1 MLLLLH
7 IENIAIIEEADIEFG
22 IGFNVLSGE
31 TGAGKSIIID
41 SIGAI
46 MGGRTSREL
55 IRTGAKKGLVSAVF
69 SDISVGLKVLLEEL
83 GLYNDEDTLHISR
96 ELSIDGKNICRVNM
110 KPVTVNILKQISP
123 YLIDVLGQHDSYN
136 LMNEI
141 NHITYLDN
149 YSENKKILNE
159 YKEVYGN
166 LKILRKKI
174 RYNEEKSI
182 ELIGE
187 AENIKASIDEIGS
200 ANLQLGEEETLID
213 RKAIIDNSS
222 NLLENLIYA
231 QNLIY
236 GNDEINGALT
246 NITLASNS
254 LENICNIS
262 DETKKIYE
270 TCNEVK
276 YLMSDLSDEIIRI
289 KSNID
294 FSQETRDLTEER
306 LDIIY
311 KLKRKYADSIGGIL
325 AFYDT
330 LVEKLSKI
338 DNIDIEKDKLIY
350 TELLEKCKKIAD
362 KISKQRHK
370 SAKSISDNITLQL
383 EQLNM
388 NGAEFTVKI
397 EKQNALSTLGYDK
410 VSFLIKTNA
419 GDDFKPLSKIA
430 SGGELSRIMLAI
442 KNIVSEKDI
451 TLIFDEIDTGVSGR
465 AGAKIAEKL
474 VNVSLNKQVIC
485 VSHLASIASMA
496 DINFNISKITQ
507 GGKTYTLIK
516 KLNNDE
522 KIEEISR
529 IISGD
534 NITDTSRENAREL
547 IQIGLDYRRK

>member
-46 MGGRTSREL
+46 MGNRTSREL
-55 IRTGAKKGLVSAVF
+55 IRTGAKKGLVSAIF
-69 SDISVGLKVLLEEL
+69 SNISDPLKALLIEL
-83 GLYNDEDTLHISR
+83 GIYNDEDTLHISR
-96 ELSIDGKNICRVNM
+96 ELSTDGKNICRVNM
-110 KPVTVNILKQISP
+110 KPVTVNVLKQISP

-136 LMNEI
+136 LMNEA

-149 YSENKKILNE
+149 YTDNKKILNE
-159 YKEVYGN
+159 YKEIYQE
-166 LKILRKKI
+166 LKILRRKI
-174 RYNEEKSI
+174 RLNEEKSQ
-182 ELIGE
+182 ELARE
-187 AENIKASIDEIGS
+187 AENIKISIDEIAA
-200 ANLQLGEEETLID
+200 ANLQIGEEEKLLAN
-213 RKAIIDNSS
+213 KAIIDNSS
-222 NLLENLIYA
+222 SLLENLVNA

-236 GNDEINGALT
+236 GSDDIPGALT
-246 NITLASNS
+246 SITLAANT
-254 LENICNIS
+254 LENISNIS
-262 DETKKIYE
+262 EDTKKIYE
-270 TCNEVK
+270 TCNDIK
-276 YLMSDLSDEIIRI
+276 YLTSDLSDEIIRI

-294 FSQETRDLTEER
+294 FSPEARDNIEER

-325 AFYDT
+325 AFYDS
-330 LVEKLSKI
+330 LLEKLNKI

-350 TELLEKCKKIAD
+350 AQLLEKCKKIAD
-362 KISKQRHK
+362 KISKLRHK
-370 SAKSISDNITLQL
+370 ASNDISKHITLGL
-383 EQLNM
+383 GELNM
-388 NGAEFTVKI
+388 SGAQFTAHI
-397 EKQNALSTLGYDK
+397 ERQNALSALGYDK

-419 GDDFKPLSKIA
+419 GDNFKPLSKIA

-465 AGAKIAEKL
+465 AGSKIAEKL
-474 VNVSLNKQVIC
+474 VDVSLNKQVIC
-485 VSHLASIASMA
+485 VTHLASIASMA
-496 DINFNISKITQ
+496 DINFNISKFTQ
-507 GGKTYTLIK
+507 SGKTYTK
-516 KLNNDE
+516 VKQLNNDE

-534 NITDTSRENAREL
+534 NITDTSRENAKEL

>member
-46 MGGRTSREL
+46 MGNRTSREL
-55 IRTGAKKGLVSAVF
+55 IRTGAKKGLVSAIF
-69 SDISVGLKVLLEEL
+69 SNISDPLKALLIEL
-83 GLYNDEDTLHISR
+83 GIYNDEDTLHISR
-96 ELSIDGKNICRVNM
+96 ELSTDGKNICRVNM
-110 KPVTVNILKQISP
+110 KPVTVNVLKQISP

-136 LMNEI
+136 LMNEA

-149 YSENKKILNE
+149 YTDNKKILNE
-159 YKEVYGN
+159 YKEIYQE
-166 LKILRKKI
+166 LKILRRKI
-174 RYNEEKSI
+174 RLNEEKSQ
-182 ELIGE
+182 ELASE
-187 AENIKASIDEIGS
+187 AENIKTSIDEIAA
-200 ANLQLGEEETLID
+200 ANLQIGEEEKLLAN
-213 RKAIIDNSS
+213 KAIIDNSS
-222 NLLENLIYA
+222 SLLENLVNA

-236 GNDEINGALT
+236 GSDDIPGALT
-246 NITLASNS
+246 SITLAANT
-254 LENICNIS
+254 LENISNIS
-262 DETKKIYE
+262 EDTKKIYE
-270 TCNEVK
+270 TCNDIK
-276 YLMSDLSDEIIRI
+276 YLTSDLSDEIIRI

-294 FSQETRDLTEER
+294 FSPEARDNIEER

-325 AFYDT
+325 AFYDS
-330 LVEKLSKI
+330 LLEKLNKI

-350 TELLEKCKKIAD
+350 AQLLEKCKKIAD
-362 KISKQRHK
+362 KISKFRDK
-370 SAKSISDNITLQL
+370 AAKDISENITIQLQ
-383 EQLNM
+383 ELNM
-388 NGAEFTVKI
+388 SGAQFIVNI
-397 EKQNALSTLGYDK
+397 ERQNALSALGYDK

-419 GDDFKPLSKIA
+419 GDNFKPLSKIA

-465 AGAKIAEKL
+465 AGSKIAEKL
-474 VNVSLNKQVIC
+474 VDVSLNKQVIC
-485 VSHLASIASMA
+485 VTHLASIASMA
-496 DINFNISKITQ
+496 DINFNISKFTQ
-507 GGKTYTLIK
+507 SGKTYTK
-516 KLNNDE
+516 VKQLNNDE

-534 NITDTSRENAREL
+534 NITDTSRENAKEL

>member
-46 MGGRTSREL
+46 MGNRTSREL
-55 IRTGAKKGLVSAVF
+55 IRTGATKGLVSAIF
-69 SDISVGLKVLLEEL
+69 SNISDPLRDLLIEL
-83 GLYNDEDTLHISR
+83 GVDNDDDTLHISR
-96 ELSIDGKNICRVNM
+96 ALSTDGKNICRVNM
-110 KPVTVNILKQISP
+110 KPVTVNTLKQISP

-136 LMNEI
+136 LTNEA
-141 NHITYLDN
+141 NHIIHLDN
-149 YSENKKILNE
+149 YTDNKKILNE
-159 YKEVYGN
+159 YKEIYQE
-166 LKILRKKI
+166 LKILRRKI
-174 RYNEEKSI
+174 RLNEEKSQ
-182 ELIGE
+182 ELISE
-187 AENIKASIDEIGS
+187 AENIKACMDEIAS
-200 ANLQLGEEETLID
+200 ANLQIGEEESLLES
-213 RKAIIDNSS
+213 KAIIDNSS
-222 NLLENLIYA
+222 VLLENLLNA

-236 GNDEINGALT
+236 GNDDINGALT
-246 NITLASNS
+246 NITLAANN
-254 LENICNIS
+254 LENIANIS
-262 DETKKIYE
+262 DDTKKIYE
-270 TCNEVK
+270 NCNEVK
-276 YLMSDLSDEIIRI
+276 YLISDLSDEIIRI
-289 KSNID
+289 KSNIN
-294 FSQETRDLTEER
+294 FSPETRNITEER

-330 LVEKLSKI
+330 LVDRLNKI
-338 DNIDIEKDKLIY
+338 DDIDIEKDKLIY
-350 TELLEKCKKIAD
+350 SQLLEKCKKIAD
-362 KISKQRHK
+362 KISLARHK
-370 SAKSISDNITLQL
+370 SAKDISKNITFGLG
-383 EQLNM
+383 ELNM
-388 NGAEFTVKI
+388 SGAEFKVNI
-397 EKQNALSTLGYDK
+397 ERQNALSYLGYDK

-419 GDDFKPLSKIA
+419 GDNFKPLSKIA

-442 KNIVSEKDI
+442 KNIVSQKDI

-474 VNVSLNKQVIC
+474 VNVSLDKQVIC

-496 DINFNISKITQ
+496 DINFNISKFTQ
-507 GGKTYTLIK
+507 DGNTYTKIK

-534 NITDTSRENAREL
+534 NITDTSRENAKEL

>member
-46 MGGRTSREL
+46 IGNRTSREL
-55 IRTGAKKGLVSAVF
+55 IRTGAKKGLVSAIF
-69 SDISVGLKVLLEEL
+69 SNISDPLKALLIEL
-83 GLYNDEDTLHISR
+83 GIYNDEDTLHISR
-96 ELSIDGKNICRVNM
+96 ELSTDGKNICRVNM
-110 KPVTVNILKQISP
+110 KPVTVNVLKQISP

-136 LMNEI
+136 LMNEA
-141 NHITYLDN
+141 NHIIYLDN
-149 YSENKKILNE
+149 YTDNKKILNE
-159 YKEVYGN
+159 YKEIYQE
-166 LKILRKKI
+166 LKILRRKI
-174 RYNEEKSI
+174 RLNEEKSQ
-182 ELIGE
+182 ELARE
-187 AENIKASIDEIGS
+187 AENIKTSIDEIAA
-200 ANLQLGEEETLID
+200 ANLQIGEEEKLLAN
-213 RKAIIDNSS
+213 KAIIDNSS
-222 NLLENLIYA
+222 SLLENLVNA

-236 GNDEINGALT
+236 GSDDIPGALT
-246 NITLASNS
+246 SITLAANT
-254 LENICNIS
+254 LENISNIS
-262 DETKKIYE
+262 EDTKKIYE
-270 TCNEVK
+270 TCNDIK
-276 YLMSDLSDEIIRI
+276 YLTSDLSDEIIRI

-294 FSQETRDLTEER
+294 FSPEARDNIEER

-325 AFYDT
+325 AFYDS
-330 LVEKLSKI
+330 LLEKLNKI

-350 TELLEKCKKIAD
+350 AQLLEKCKTIAD
-362 KISKQRHK
+362 KISKLRHK
-370 SAKSISDNITLQL
+370 ASNDISKNITLGL
-383 EQLNM
+383 GELNM
-388 NGAEFTVKI
+388 SDAHFTAHI
-397 EKQNALSTLGYDK
+397 ERQNALSALGYDK

-419 GDDFKPLSKIA
+419 GDNFKPLSKIA

-465 AGAKIAEKL
+465 AGSKIAEKL
-474 VNVSLNKQVIC
+474 VDVSLNKQVIC
-485 VSHLASIASMA
+485 VTHLASIASMA
-496 DINFNISKITQ
+496 DINFNISKFTQ
-507 GGKTYTLIK
+507 SGKTYTK
-516 KLNNDE
+516 VKQLNNDE

-534 NITDTSRENAREL
+534 NITDTSRENAKEL

>member
-46 MGGRTSREL
+46 MGNRTSREL
-55 IRTGAKKGLVSAVF
+55 IRTGAKKGLVSAIF
-69 SDISVGLKVLLEEL
+69 SNISDPLKALLIEL
-83 GLYNDEDTLHISR
+83 GIYNDEDTLHISR
-96 ELSIDGKNICRVNM
+96 ELSTDGKNICRVNM
-110 KPVTVNILKQISP
+110 KPVTVNVLKQISP

-136 LMNEI
+136 LMNEA

-149 YSENKKILNE
+149 YTDNKKILNE
-159 YKEVYGN
+159 YKEIYQE
-166 LKILRKKI
+166 LKILRRKI
-174 RYNEEKSI
+174 RLNEEKSQ
-182 ELIGE
+182 ELARE
-187 AENIKASIDEIGS
+187 AENIKISIDEIAA
-200 ANLQLGEEETLID
+200 ANLQIGEEEKLLAN
-213 RKAIIDNSS
+213 KAIIDNSAS
-222 NLLENLIYA
+222 LLENLVNA

-236 GNDEINGALT
+236 GSDDIPGALT
-246 NITLASNS
+246 SITLAANT
-254 LENICNIS
+254 LENISNIS
-262 DETKKIYE
+262 EDTKKIYE
-270 TCNEVK
+270 TCNDIK
-276 YLMSDLSDEIIRI
+276 YLTSDLSDEIIRI

-294 FSQETRDLTEER
+294 FSPEARDNIEER

-325 AFYDT
+325 AFYDS
-330 LVEKLSKI
+330 LLEKLNKI

-350 TELLEKCKKIAD
+350 AQLLEKCKKIAD
-362 KISKQRHK
+362 KISKLRHK
-370 SAKSISDNITLQL
+370 ASNDISKHITLGL
-383 EQLNM
+383 GELNM
-388 NGAEFTVKI
+388 SGAQFTAHI
-397 EKQNALSTLGYDK
+397 ERQNALSALGYDK

-419 GDDFKPLSKIA
+419 GDNFKPLSKIA

-465 AGAKIAEKL
+465 AGSKIAEKL
-474 VNVSLNKQVIC
+474 VDVSLNKQVIC
-485 VSHLASIASMA
+485 VTHLASIASMA
-496 DINFNISKITQ
+496 DINFNISKFTQ
-507 GGKTYTLIK
+507 SGKTYTK
-516 KLNNDE
+516 VKQLNNDE

-534 NITDTSRENAREL
+534 NITDTSRENAKEL